1 MLTRRTLLAS
11 AATGLAAALAAC
23 TRGPSAGPTSSG
35 PVVTPTP
42 AGPGL
47 RAGGERE
54 QVLADGDYGMLNFPD
69 GHTTYLATDGGYR
82 LWLSSGLPAGGGR
95 TVALDTTD
103 LVSFRPAQLDGGD
116 AVAGLVPVGG
126 TEALDSDY
134 CGPGSV
140 FPSADG
146 SGLWLVYHGEN
157 HTFAGITNDG
167 SPFYATIG
175 LAQSTDGGLTWQRRG
190 AVITG
195 QVPRDDRPAPRDVV
209 GAGSPCALVAD
220 GYVYVLYIDWNLATP
235 DELHLARA
243 PLTAVDDPAA
253 WEKWHDGAFS
263 TPGAGGASTA
273 VVTRPG
279 DGDVTVVAGGPSL
292 SWNTHLE
299 RYLLVFQSAD
309 GFWWTHSTTLT
320 DWAEAVRFLDLDA
333 PPVAGAAFVAYG
345 TLLSPGAP
353 SDQVTGR
360 DAYLYLAIAE
370 DAADSHSLSRIPVTV
385 SR

>member
-1 MLTRRTLLAS
+1 VLTRRALLAS
-11 AATGLAAALAAC
+11 AAATGLAAVLAAC
-23 TRGPSAGPTSSG
+23 TRDPSAGPVS
-35 PVVTPTP
+35 TP
-42 AGPGL
+42 APSGPGL
-47 RAGGERE
+47 RAGDERE
-54 QVLADGDYGMLNFPD
+54 QLLAEGDYGMVNFPD
-69 GHTTYLATDGGYR
+69 GHTTYVATDNGYR
-82 LWLSSGLPAGGGR
+82 VWLASGLVSGGGGS
-95 TVALDTTD
+95 TVAVDSPD
-103 LVSFRPAQLDGGD
+103 LVRFRPAELDGRD
-116 AVAGLVPVGG
+116 AVAVLAPVGG

-140 FPSADG
+140 FPAADG

-157 HTFAGITNDG
+157 HTFAGVTNDG
-167 SPFYATIG
+167 SPYYATIG
-175 LAQSTDGGLTWQRRG
+175 LAWSSDGGLTWQRRG

-195 QVPRDDRPAPRDVV
+195 QVPRDDQPAPRDVV
-209 GAGSPCALVAD
+209 GAGSLCALVAG

-243 PLTAVDDPAA
+243 PLDAVDDPAA
-253 WEKWHDGAFS
+253 WQKWHDGAFS
-263 TPGAGGASTA
+263 TPGDGGASTA

-299 RYLLVFQSAD
+299 RYLLVFQTAD

-320 DWAEAVRFLDLDA
+320 DWAEAVQFLGLDA
-333 PPVAGAAFVAYG
+333 PSVAGAAFVAYG

-353 SDQVTGR
+353 NDQVTGR
-360 DAYLYLAIAE
+360 DSYLYLAISEGE
-370 DAADSHSLSRIPVTV
+370 DDSHSLCRIPVTV